1 MTIRFLV
8 NFGLLALPI
17 AITLG
22 VLIGLQSQ
30 RTATGGPPLF
40 KPDPK
45 PTGPKKKHGITTEQ
59 HCQKSYG
66 IHPET
71 KGQEYTLNPNQWGW
85 NEGDDGALCLY
96 VDMNNNETYATKET
110 APRWSVVW
118 QYPQGPETA
127 PVHAFPNIKVDGDVF
142 PAKLSDIDKIDIDFE
157 WTYAIGNGSAKGA
170 KAATK
175 TDLTDLKD
183 HLLNANV
190 AMDMFMDKDKTKAQ
204 NSEDASH
211 EIMVWFAAIGPAT
224 QPLGF
229 NVDGSNPLATK
240 TLHGT
245 EFKLYYDINQAKQ
258 KVLTWYVEKPA
269 EKFDGDL
276 WPLVEEILAMDN
288 ADYPSASDYIG
299 YMSWG
304 TEAYSVNT
312 TVTFDVPNLSINV
325 GKKAA

>member
-22 VLIGLQSQ
+22 VLIGLNSS
-30 RTATGGPPLF
+30 REASGGPPLF

-45 PTGPKKKHGITTEQ
+45 PTAPKKKNGITTEQ

-66 IHPET
+66 VHPDT

-85 NEGDDGALCLY
+85 NEGDDGGLCLY
-96 VDMNNNETYATKET
+96 VDINNNETYATKTT

-118 QYPQGPETA
+118 EYPQGPETA
-127 PVHAFPNIKVDGDVF
+127 PVHAFPNIKVDGSVF
-142 PAKLSDIDKIDIDFE
+142 PAKLNTIDKIEIDFE
-157 WTYAIGNGSAKGA
+157 WTYALGNGSAKGA
-170 KAATK
+170 TQATK
-175 TDLTDLKD
+175 TDLAAMKKN
-183 HLLNANV
+183 LLNANV
-190 AMDMFMDKDKTKAQ
+190 AMDMFMDSDQKKAQ
-204 NSEDASH
+204 DSEDASH

-245 EFKLYYDINQAKQ
+245 EL
-258 KVLTWYVEKPA
+258 
-269 EKFDGDL
+269 
-276 WPLVEEILAMDN
+276 
-288 ADYPSASDYIG
+288 
-299 YMSWG
+299 
-304 TEAYSVNT
+304 
-312 TVTFDVPNLSINV
+312 
-325 GKKAA
+325 